1 MKPKGYPRRSR
12 GHVLTEKMSIQTLPR
27 RPEMP
32 DCKINGIAAYYTET
46 GKGETIVLLHAGPDL
61 SCRTA

>member
-1 MKPKGYPRRSR
+1 MSVFWQKRLS
-12 GHVLTEKMSIQTLPR
+12 HVLTEKTSIQTLPR

-32 DCKINGIAAYYTET
+32 DSEINGIAAYYTET
-46 GKGETIVLLHAGPDL
+46 GPDL